1 MLKSHVTFRTGCTQ
15 LRHFTK
21 DDVARLLPSS
31 LPPGWLEGQHIL
43 WKPGVGGHPSN
54 DWLGNLWA
62 YLGKNFPSVDELC
75 RLEGLPLLPLDM
87 SEAPITLVRLKQ
99 LSDVVV
105 RSLHGDS
112 LDDAIVG
119 ALKELGVTV
128 MQGYPRFLGLHPSV
142 SKTFVHPPSVQGV
155 LKAVA
160 AFLSLKP
167 TAVQTTTDDGK
178 RCFRKFVAKASS
190 LSPDEKK
197 VLNCIPLFETMFG
210 AFVSKSDGL
219 CAAPDEAFPVKT
231 LRDLIDIRENDT
243 KRLASLLDI
252 QVLTRSEVLLEVIF
266 PDVIGQRYS
275 TEEIDS
281 LMEFVMD
288 RYHVY
293 AAEDGRF
300 QNQLKD
306 LRFVSTKNDR
316 VRPKEVFDPR
326 EDFLKRIFVEE
337 DVFPV
342 GKYVQPTALVILE
355 CLGMKGEGEITGHNV
370 YESAKAV
377 NNIFDLSAAE
387 MKSSAIMSFLTSN
400 PAKLEE
406 IVSGTSGLVE
416 LGMYLKGIPWVSVI
430 RQKPDDFPESLPF
443 WGETLSEPYFL
454 KPSDVKYKQAANII
468 GSVKPLVKAEPCSQL
483 TRFFSWD
490 ADPAVLDVVQHLLN
504 VISCYS
510 AREKPRYIIIAQE
523 MYAFLSRAD
532 HNDVLTALENV
543 KNLPWI
549 WNGDGFSSPRF
560 LISQKPP
567 IDLSP

>member
-275 TEEIDS
+275 TKEIDR
-281 LMEFVMD
+281 LMGFVMD

-306 LRFVSTKNDR
+306 LPFVSTKNDR

-326 EDFLKRIFVEE
+326 KDFLKRIFVEE

-342 GKYVQPTALVILE
+342 GKYDHPSALVILE
-355 CLGMKGEGEITGHNV
+355 CLGMKSEGEITGQNV

-377 NNIFDLSAAE
+377 NTIFDFSAAE

-406 IVSGTSGLVE
+406 IISGTSGLGE
-416 LGMYLKGIPWVSVI
+416 LGMHLKGIPWVSVI
-430 RQKPDDFPESLPF
+430 RRKPDDFPESLPF
-443 WGETLSEPYFL
+443 WGETHTEPYFL
-454 KPSDVKYKQAANII
+454 KPSDVRCKQAANII

-490 ADPAVLDVVQHLLN
+490 ADPAVLDLVQHLLN

-510 AREKPRYIIIAQE
+510 AREKPRYIIVAQE

>member
-1 MLKSHVTFRTGCTQ
+1 M
-15 LRHFTK
+15 
-21 DDVARLLPSS
+21 
-31 LPPGWLEGQHIL
+31 WN
-43 WKPGVGGHPSN
+43 PGVGGHPSN

-119 ALKELGVTV
+119 TLKDLGVTV

-155 LKAVA
+155 LKALE
-160 AFLSLKP
+160 AFLTLKP

-178 RCFRKFVAKASS
+178 RCFRRFVAKASS

-197 VLNCIPLFETMFG
+197 VLNCIPLFETMSG

-275 TEEIDS
+275 TEEIDR
-281 LMEFVMD
+281 LMGFVMD

-306 LRFVSTKNDR
+306 LPFVSTKNDR

-326 EDFLKRIFVEE
+326 KDFLKRIFVEE

-355 CLGMKGEGEITGHNV
+355 YLGMKGEEDITGHNV

-377 NNIFDLSAAE
+377 NNIFDFSAAE

-406 IVSGTSGLVE
+406 IVSGTSGLGE
-416 LGMYLKGIPWVSVI
+416 LGKSLKGIPWVSV
-430 RQKPDDFPESLPF
+430 S
-443 WGETLSEPYFL
+443 
-454 KPSDVKYKQAANII
+454 
-468 GSVKPLVKAEPCSQL
+468 
-483 TRFFSWD
+483 
-490 ADPAVLDVVQHLLN
+490 
-504 VISCYS
+504 
-510 AREKPRYIIIAQE
+510 
-523 MYAFLSRAD
+523 
-532 HNDVLTALENV
+532 
-543 KNLPWI
+543 
-549 WNGDGFSSPRF
+549 
-560 LISQKPP
+560 
-567 IDLSP
+567 